1 MLAGF
6 LIILGLSIILAAR
19 SMKDF
24 EVPETI
30 KKLINA
36 KRAKGTILF
45 LGKRIIHYK

>member
-1 MLAGF
+1 MLASF
-6 LIILGLSIILAAR
+6 LIILGISVILAVR

-24 EVPETI
+24 EVPDTI

-45 LGKRIIHYK
+45 LGKKIIHYK